1 MMPHHKRLAWT
12 LLFLLGFAW
21 GASFILIKK
30 GLLFYKP
37 EQVAAIRLIIA
48 GTVLLP
54 LTIYFFNKISWR
66 EMGFLFL
73 SGLIG
78 NGIPAFLFPLSQTM
92 MSSSMAGILNGLTPI
107 FALLMGFLFF
117 NVALTNSKIIGCIV
131 ALAGAALIV
140 LSSKSGVSISSIWGP
155 CLAVLATALYGF
167 NVNLIKS
174 KLTHLNPI
182 AVGSFPLTFM
192 SIPAWV
198 ILFSTPISQNIA
210 KDIGLESL
218 MYLAILGLF
227 GTAISLILF
236 NRLVQISTALFA
248 SFTTYLIPMFAIMWG
263 MIDGEFLNGYQIA
276 GMGLIL
282 GGIIVGSLDALKRKT
297 KVY

>member
-1 MMPHHKRLAWT
+1 
-12 LLFLLGFAW
+12 
-21 GASFILIKK
+21 
-30 GLLFYKP
+30 
-37 EQVAAIRLIIA
+37 
-48 GTVLLP
+48 
-54 LTIYFFNKISWR
+54 
-66 EMGFLFL
+66 MGFLFL

-107 FALLMGFLFF
+107 FALLMGYLFF
-117 NVALTNSKIIGCIV
+117 KVSLTFIKIAGCAIALS
-131 ALAGAALIV
+131 GAALIV
-140 LSSKSGVSISSIWGP
+140 LSSRDAISISSIWGP

-167 NVNLIKS
+167 NVNMIKT

-192 SIPAWV
+192 SIPAWI
-198 ILFSTPISQNIA
+198 ILFSTPIAQNMS
-210 KDIGLESL
+210 KDTGLEAL

-263 MIDGEFLNGYQIA
+263 VIDKESLNAIQIA

-282 GGIIVGSLDALKRKT
+282 GGIVVGSMDAFRKS
-297 KVY
+297 KILPSSNNDK

>member
-1 MMPHHKRLAWT
+1 MLQHHKRLAWI
-12 LLFLLGFAW
+12 LLFSLGFAW

-54 LTIYFFNKISWR
+54 LTIYFFNKITWK

-107 FALLMGFLFF
+107 FALLMGYLFF
-117 NVALTNSKIIGCIV
+117 NIALTSNKIIGCSI
-131 ALAGAALIV
+131 ALTGAALIV
-140 LSSKSGVSISSIWGP
+140 LSSKSAISISSIWGP
-155 CLAVLATALYGF
+155 CLAVLATVLYGF

-192 SIPAWV
+192 SIPAWI
-198 ILFSTPISQNIA
+198 ILFSTPISQSISH
-210 KDIGLESL
+210 DIGLKSL
-218 MYLAILGLF
+218 LYLAILGLF
-227 GTAISLILF
+227 GTALSLILF

-263 MIDGEFLNGYQIA
+263 MIDREFLNSYQIT

-282 GGIIVGSLDALKRKT
+282 GGIVVGSLDAFKRKM
-297 KVY
+297 KVI